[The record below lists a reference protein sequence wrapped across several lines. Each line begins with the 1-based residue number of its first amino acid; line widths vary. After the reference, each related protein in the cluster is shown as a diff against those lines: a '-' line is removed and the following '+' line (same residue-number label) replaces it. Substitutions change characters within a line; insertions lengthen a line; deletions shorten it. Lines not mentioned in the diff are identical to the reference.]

1 MLNAAFQRTF
11 AAHAEAPA
19 LLSQDGQVLS
29 FGKVGAHVRALAA
42 RLHAEGARSGD
53 TVAPLADNRVLR
65 ILLRLALFR
74 LGARV
79 ALVAAPAP
87 LAARGERIDFA
98 VCFADQ
104 AAEGVA
110 RRLVFAPD
118 WFEPP
123 TGPEPPPVEPAP
135 MLVATSGST
144 GAPRF
149 LRLAPEAVL
158 ARAALTDRAAGPSAG
173 ACLISMPESTGVAGM
188 FLTRALLAGHGAM
201 GMQASPAETL
211 AAARGFGVRE
221 MALTPLALAELLAA
235 LGPAAPAWPVARI
248 FVAGGAAEAAA
259 LARAEA
265 EFGAEVFVYAGATE
279 TGPFALG
286 RFARG
291 SFKPGWTGRLL
302 PEVEAA
308 TRAEGRLA
316 LRVPQALRAEGYVGG
331 PAAFDA
337 EGWFQTGD
345 LARLLPEGALILSG
359 RADNLINLGGGK
371 FSAELVEMLAGQCPG
386 VAQSAATRLI
396 PVDGAAPDLGL
407 AVVAGPGF
415 EAEQVRLFLAAKLH
429 TPARI
434 RVHPVARLPQ
444 LPSGKLDRGA
454 LPGLFD

>member
-1 MLNAAFQRTF
+1 MLNATFLRAF
-11 AAHAEAPA
+11 AEHAEAPA

-29 FGKVGAHVRALAA
+29 FGRVGAHVAALAA
-42 RLHAEGARSGD
+42 RLHAEGVRPGD
-53 TVAPLADNRVLR
+53 TVVPLADNRALR

-79 ALVAAPAP
+79 ALVAAPVP
-87 LAARGERIDFA
+87 LAARGEPIDFG

-123 TGPEPPPVEPAP
+123 RGPVPPPVEPGP
-135 MLVATSGST
+135 MVVATSGST

-149 LRLAPEAVL
+149 LRLAPEAIL

-173 ACLISMPESTGVAGM
+173 PCLISMPESTGVAGM

-201 GMQASPAETL
+201 GMQASPAETI

-235 LGPAAPAWPVARI
+235 LRPAAPAFPVARI
-248 FVAGGAAEAAA
+248 FVAGGAADAAA

-291 SFKPGWTGRLL
+291 SFEPGWTGLLL

-308 TRAEGRLA
+308 IGADGRLA

-331 PAAFDA
+331 PPAFDA
-337 EGWFQTGD
+337 EGWFRTGD
-345 LARLLPEGALILSG
+345 VALLRPDRTLILSG

-371 FSAELVEMLAGQCPG
+371 FSAELVEMLGRQCPG
-386 VAQSAATRLI
+386 VAQTAATRLV
-396 PVDGAAPDLGL
+396 PGDGAAPELGL
-407 AVVAGPGF
+407 AVVPAPGF

-429 TPARI
+429 TSARI
-434 RVHPVARLPQ
+434 RVLAVARLPL